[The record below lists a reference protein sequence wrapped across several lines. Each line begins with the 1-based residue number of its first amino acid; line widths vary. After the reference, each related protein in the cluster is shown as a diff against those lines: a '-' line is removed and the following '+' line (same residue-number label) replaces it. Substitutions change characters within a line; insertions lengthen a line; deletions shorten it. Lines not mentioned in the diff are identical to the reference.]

1 MAKGDFFRSQ
11 VGGFHKDDVLQYI
24 EALEQRMHLQAQA
37 TQRRTEQL
45 RQARQRQRHWMA
57 AARLQ
62 RRRHAAGD
70 EVTQQLA
77 EFARKLEDTQK
88 IVAEVDRENSFLREK
103 IRLLEMDPVIQA
115 PVVPMEQLT
124 LQWLLSDDDD
134 DNEE

>member
-24 EALEQRMHLQAQA
+24 EALEQRMHLQAQT
-37 TQRRTEQL
+37 TQRRTKQL
-45 RQARQRQRHWMA
+45 RLARQRQLDWMT

-70 EVTQQLA
+70 EVAQQLA
-77 EFARKLEDTQK
+77 EFANKLEDTQK
-88 IVAEVDRENSFLREK
+88 IVAEVDRENHFLREK

-115 PVVPMEQLT
+115 PIVPMEQLT
-124 LQWLLSDDDD
+124 LAWLLD
-134 DNEE
+134 EEDT

>member
-11 VGGFHKDDVLQYI
+11 VGGFHKEDVLQYI
-24 EALEQRMHLQAQA
+24 EALELRMHMQAQA
-37 TQRRTEQL
+37 TQRRTAQL
-45 RQARQRQRHWMA
+45 RKARQHQLDWMT

-70 EVTQQLA
+70 EVTLQLA
-77 EFARKLEDTQK
+77 EFAHKLEDTQK
-88 IVAEVDRENSFLREK
+88 IVAEVERENSFLREK

-124 LQWLLSDDDD
+124 LTWLLGDDDD
-134 DNEE
+134 DE